1 MAPTTAERLAK
12 CYPGDFW
19 PLQLI
24 PYSSPEDPR
33 ASPGK
38 RPVAGAGW
46 QKIPPKRRQNQEHPS
61 TILAESA
68 AHVDSG
74 GNLGLATA
82 TGFIALDFDTPEA
95 VERAKAAC
103 KGWKCAPPYTS
114 TPHGIHMLFRLP
126 HGFEL
131 PPAANQTGFNLGA
144 ELFCDIRAFGTAIV
158 VWPSVHA
165 GCEKLGK
172 PRAKCHV
179 DYACKGKRY
188 RWLRALPA
196 EPGDVAV
203 LPDPWLDALDDKGDC
218 ALEYTRDGTVL
229 VLGDSHV
236 RICTGHLD
244 LRAII
249 ETPDKGDLR
258 ELVVGPVNGRGRT
271 IVMLASGDQLAEPK
285 SMKKLFARHGSYR
298 WFGSDR
304 ELDALA
310 MLENDRPRYL
320 SLDHCGRLDGT
331 RAIALGTGV
340 YADGGVLEI
349 PDTGRVTI
357 PDAGPEGEDM
367 GVQLRGA
374 EVGGDLAS
382 LPRANPSGT
391 GASVAKVATVMY
403 EAWGIEGVLALA
415 WSCAAPCAVEFRAR
429 YPGAGYPLLW
439 VTGERGSGKTAMASV
454 ACQVWGMQLQQGA
467 QTSANA
473 LVRLLGFFGGL
484 PLAVDDARP
493 KSLQKFLET
502 ILGSTTGTGGT
513 RADAA
518 DMRGVHRLRAR
529 AVGAVI
535 SETAPTDPAAVS
547 RSMVLSLSRST
558 HDARTRSAIHS
569 LHALAPLVG
578 HHVAIV
584 LTGGVSDNAVPT
596 QTPDPIT
603 ESGAFARVPVPCD
616 GFAAVQ
622 FFAREAD
629 EALLSAGLEDSR
641 QRGDVWAPAIA
652 GIHLLGLCED
662 ALDIDAWLKEATA
675 YAVAAELAVRA
686 ADWVA
691 EFLADVSDMAHANRL
706 LGGIA
711 QYARTEAD
719 ADLEV
724 NVLWLNLSTLVGEWL
739 RERRSQGREAFVSAL
754 DLRGYL
760 EAKPYCWHS
769 PPHPKTEVVTPR
781 KYHRLGTDGKRGQPV
796 SCWGVVLER
805 EDTPPGATA
814 LALQLG
820 DPFVTDSTGADAEP
834 PPNF

>member
-1 MAPTTAERLAK
+1 MARTSRTPSTADRLAK

-24 PYSSPEDPR
+24 PYSGPDDKR
-33 ASPGK
+33 AAAGK
-38 RPVAGAGW
+38 RPLGEGW
-46 QKIPPKRRQNQEHPS
+46 QKIPAKRRQSQEHPS

-68 AHVDSG
+68 EHVQSG

-82 TGFIALDFDTPEA
+82 TGFIVLDFDTPEA

-103 KGWKCAPPYTS
+103 KAWKCLPPYTS

-131 PPAANQTGFNLGA
+131 PPSPNKTGFDLGA
-144 ELFCDIRAFGTAIV
+144 ELLCDIRAFGTAIV

-172 PRAKCHV
+172 KRVECHV

-188 RWLRALPA
+188 HWRRGLPA
-196 EPGDVAV
+196 DPAEVPV
-203 LPDPWLDALDDKGDC
+203 LPDHWLDALDDKGDC
-218 ALEYTRDGTVL
+218 WLEHTRDGTVL
-229 VLGDSHV
+229 VLGDSHK

-271 IVMLASGDQLAEPK
+271 IVMLASGTELAEPK

-320 SLDHCGRLDGT
+320 SLDHCGRLEGT
-331 RAIALGTGV
+331 RAIALGNGV
-340 YADGGVLEI
+340 YADGAVLEI

-357 PDAGPEGEDM
+357 PEAGEGGADL
-367 GVQLRGA
+367 GVQLRGGG
-374 EVGGDLAS
+374 VGGDLES
-382 LPRANPSGT
+382 LPRVNPSGT
-391 GASVAKVATVMY
+391 GGSVAKVARVMH

-415 WSCAAPCAVEFRAR
+415 WSCAAPCATEFRRR
-429 YPGAGYPLLW
+429 YPGAGFPLLW
-439 VTGERGSGKTAMASV
+439 VTGERGSGKTALAAV
-454 ACQVWGMQLQQGA
+454 ACQVWGVQLQQGA
-467 QTSANA
+467 QTTANA
-473 LVRLLGFFGGL
+473 LVRLLGFYAGL
-484 PLAVDDARP
+484 PVGLDDARP
-493 KSLQKFLET
+493 KSLAKSLET
-502 ILGSTTGTGGT
+502 ILGATTGTGGT
-513 RADAA
+513 RADAT
-518 DMRGVHRLRAR
+518 DMRGVHRMRAR
-529 AVGAVI
+529 AVAAVI
-535 SETAPTDPAAVS
+535 SESAPADPAAAS
-547 RSMVLSLSRST
+547 RSMVLALSRST

-578 HHVAIV
+578 HHVALV
-584 LTGGVSDNAVPT
+584 LTGPILDKDAD
-596 QTPDPIT
+596 PDSPVA
-603 ESGAFARVPVPCD
+603 ESGVFARHDGELD

-622 FFAREAD
+622 RFARWAD
-629 EALLSAGLEDSR
+629 AALLSAGLEDSR

-652 GIHLLGLCED
+652 GIHLLGMCADE
-662 ALDIDAWLKEATA
+662 LDLTAWLAEAVTF
-675 YAVAAELAVRA
+675 AVAAELAVRA

-691 EFLADVSDMAHANRL
+691 EFLQDVSDMAHAHRL
-706 LGGIA
+706 PGGIP
-711 QYARTEAD
+711 QYARVDAD
-719 ADLEV
+719 AGLEV
-724 NVLWLNLSTLVGEWL
+724 NVLWLNLSALVGEWL
-739 RERRSQGREAFVSAL
+739 RERRSQGREAFVTSL
-754 DLRGYL
+754 DLRTYL
-760 EAKPYCWHS
+760 EAKPYAWRGDGTS
-769 PPHPKTEVVTPR
+769 R
-781 KYHRLGTDGKRGQPV
+781 KYHRLGLDGKRGRPV

-814 LALQLG
+814 IALELG
-820 DPFVTDSTGADAEP
+820 DPFVTDSTGADPEP